1 MKKLPPQTITQK
13 IIAKHC
19 NKKYVEEGEFVLA
32 KVDLALSNDVTTPLA
47 IKQFYK
53 IFEGM
58 GEPKL
63 FDKNKVVVV
72 MDHFTPNKDINSA
85 QQNKFTYEF
94 AKKFDIKH
102 FYYGGCAGIEHALL
116 PEEGLLK
123 PGDLV
128 IGADSHTC
136 TYGALG
142 VFSTGVGSTDL
153 ASVWAT
159 GKIWLKVPKTIKIV
173 YYGKLNKNVFGKD
186 LILATIAKIGVEG
199 ANYKTI
205 EFTGEVIKRLS
216 IYSRFTMTNMAIE
229 CGAKNGIIEPDEI
242 TYKYLK
248 AVRSLKF
255 RVKSLDF
262 GVFSWLKSDKDVKY
276 EEIIEIDCSKIYPQ
290 VALPHLPSNSMNVKD
305 LNKKIYIDQVVIG
318 SCTNGWYED
327 LYLAAMVFKNKKVN
341 PNVRCLIFPATPKI
355 YYQALKNGLIEI
367 FLKAGCVINP
377 PTCGPCLGGH
387 LGILAEGEKAV
398 ATTNRNFI
406 GRMGHTKSEV
416 YLANPVV
423 AAYSA
428 IRGYISD
435 K

>member
-1 MKKLPPQTITQK
+1 MKTPPQTITQK

-19 NKKYVEEGEFVLA
+19 QKKYVEEDEFVLA

-47 IKQFYK
+47 IKQFYQ
-53 IFEGM
+53 IFEGTNK
-58 GEPKL
+58 EPKL
-63 FDKNKVVVV
+63 FDKNKVVIVL
-72 MDHFTPNKDINSA
+72 DHFVPNKDIPSA
-85 QQNKFTYEF
+85 QQNKFITEF
-94 AKKFDIKH
+94 VKKFKIKH
-102 FYYGGCAGIEHALL
+102 FYSGGDAGIEHALL
-116 PEEGLLK
+116 PEKGLIK
-123 PGDLV
+123 PADLI

-142 VFSTGVGSTDL
+142 AFSTGVGSTDL
-153 ASVWAT
+153 SVVWAT
-159 GKIWLKVPKTIKIV
+159 GKIWLKVPKTIKII

-186 LILATIAKIGVEG
+186 LILATIAKIGVDG

-205 EFTGEVIKRLS
+205 ELSGEVVKKLS

-229 CGAKNGIIEPDEI
+229 CGAKNGIIEPDET
-242 TYKYLK
+242 TYRYLK
-248 AVRSLKF
+248 EVQGSKF
-255 RVKSLDF
+255 KTQNIL
-262 GVFSWLKSDKDVKY
+262 GLKSDKDAKY
-276 EEIIEIDCSKIYPQ
+276 LETIEIDCSKIYPQ
-290 VALPHLPSNSMNVKD
+290 VALPHLPSNSINVKD

-327 LYLAAMVFKNKKVN
+327 LYLAAKVLKGKKVN

-355 YYQALKNGLIEI
+355 YYQALKTGLIEI
-367 FLKAGCVINP
+367 FIKAGCIINP

-416 YLANPVV
+416 YLTNPVV

-428 IRGYISD
+428 VRGYISCE
-435 K
+435 

>member
-1 MKKLPPQTITQK
+1 MKQYPQTITQK

-19 NKKYVEEGEFVLA
+19 GKKYVEEDEFVLA

-47 IKQFYK
+47 IKQFYQIFDGTNKQPK
-53 IFEGM
+53 I
-58 GEPKL
+58 
-63 FDKNKVVVV
+63 FDKNKVVIVL
-72 MDHFTPNKDINSA
+72 DHFVPNKDIPSA
-85 QQNKFTYEF
+85 QQNKFTREF
-94 AKKFDIKH
+94 AKKFKIKH

-116 PEEGLLK
+116 PEEGLIK

-142 VFSTGVGSTDL
+142 AFSTGVGSTDL
-153 ASVWAT
+153 AVVWAT

-186 LILATIAKIGVEG
+186 LILATIAKIGVDG

-205 EFTGEVIKRLS
+205 ELTGEVIKKLS
-216 IYSRFTMTNMAIE
+216 IYSRLTMTNMAIE
-229 CGAKNGIIEPDEI
+229 CGAKNGIIEPDEV
-242 TYKYLK
+242 TFKYLQQVMGSK
-248 AVRSLKF
+248 SRIKSLK
-255 RVKSLDF
+255 KLAE
-262 GVFSWLKSDKDVKY
+262 LKSDKDVKY
-276 EEIIEIDCSKIYPQ
+276 SEIIEIDCSKIYPQ
-290 VALPHLPSNSMNVKD
+290 VALPHLPSNSVNVKD

-327 LYLAAMVFKNKKVN
+327 LYLAAKVLKGKKVN

-355 YYQALKNGLIEI
+355 YQKALKTGLIEI
-367 FLKAGCVINP
+367 FLQSGCIVNP

-387 LGILAEGEKAV
+387 LGILAEGERAV

-416 YLANPVV
+416 YLTNPVV

-428 IRGYISD
+428 IRGYICSE
-435 K
+435 

>member
-1 MKKLPPQTITQK
+1 MKQYPQTITQK

-19 NKKYVEEGEFVLA
+19 GKKYVEEDEFVLA

-47 IKQFYK
+47 IKQFYQIFDGTNKQPK
-53 IFEGM
+53 I
-58 GEPKL
+58 
-63 FDKNKVVVV
+63 FDKNKVVIVL
-72 MDHFTPNKDINSA
+72 DHFVPNKDIPSA
-85 QQNKFTYEF
+85 QQNKFTREF
-94 AKKFDIKH
+94 AKKFKIKH

-116 PEEGLLK
+116 PEEGLIK

-142 VFSTGVGSTDL
+142 AFSTGVGSTDL
-153 ASVWAT
+153 AVVWAT

-186 LILATIAKIGVEG
+186 LILATIAKIGVDG

-205 EFTGEVIKRLS
+205 ELTGEVIKKLS
-216 IYSRFTMTNMAIE
+216 IYSRLTMTNMAIE
-229 CGAKNGIIEPDEI
+229 CGAKNGIIEPDEV
-242 TYKYLK
+242 TLKYLQQVMGSK
-248 AVRSLKF
+248 SRIKSLK
-255 RVKSLDF
+255 KLAE
-262 GVFSWLKSDKDVKY
+262 LKSDKDVKY
-276 EEIIEIDCSKIYPQ
+276 SEIIEIDCSKIYPQ
-290 VALPHLPSNSMNVKD
+290 VALPHLPSNSVNVKD

-327 LYLAAMVFKNKKVN
+327 LYLAAKVLKGKKVN

-355 YYQALKNGLIEI
+355 YQKALKTGLIEI
-367 FLKAGCVINP
+367 FLQSGCIVNP

-428 IRGYISD
+428 IRGYICSE
-435 K
+435 

>member
-1 MKKLPPQTITQK
+1 MKQYPQTITQK

-19 NKKYVEEGEFVLA
+19 GKKYVEEDEFVLA

-47 IKQFYK
+47 IKQFYQIFDGTNKQPK
-53 IFEGM
+53 I
-58 GEPKL
+58 
-63 FDKNKVVVV
+63 FDKNKVVIVL
-72 MDHFTPNKDINSA
+72 DHFVPNKDIPSA
-85 QQNKFTYEF
+85 QQNKFTTEF
-94 AKKFDIKH
+94 AKKFKIKH

-116 PEEGLLK
+116 PEEGLIK

-142 VFSTGVGSTDL
+142 AFSTGVGSTDL
-153 ASVWAT
+153 AVVWAT

-186 LILATIAKIGVEG
+186 LILATIAKIGVDG

-205 EFTGEVIKRLS
+205 ELTGEVIKKLS

-229 CGAKNGIIEPDEI
+229 CGAKNGIIEPDEV
-242 TYKYLK
+242 TFKYLQQVMGSK
-248 AVRSLKF
+248 YRIKSLK
-255 RVKSLDF
+255 KLAE
-262 GVFSWLKSDKDVKY
+262 LKSDKDVKY
-276 EEIIEIDCSKIYPQ
+276 SEIIEIDCSKIFPQ
-290 VALPHLPSNSMNVKD
+290 VALPHLPSNSVNVKD

-327 LYLAAMVFKNKKVN
+327 LYLAAKVLKGKKVN

-355 YYQALKNGLIEI
+355 YQKALKTGLIEI
-367 FLKAGCVINP
+367 FLQSGCVVNP

-428 IRGYISD
+428 IRGYICSE
-435 K
+435 

>member
-1 MKKLPPQTITQK
+1 MKQYPQTITQK

-19 NKKYVEEGEFVLA
+19 GKKYVEEDEFVLA

-47 IKQFYK
+47 IKQFYQIFDGTNKQPK
-53 IFEGM
+53 I
-58 GEPKL
+58 
-63 FDKNKVVVV
+63 FDKNKVVIVL
-72 MDHFTPNKDINSA
+72 DHFVPNKDIPSA
-85 QQNKFTYEF
+85 QQNKFTTEF
-94 AKKFDIKH
+94 AKKFKIKH
-102 FYYGGCAGIEHALL
+102 FYYGGCTGIEHALL
-116 PEEGLLK
+116 PEEGLIK

-142 VFSTGVGSTDL
+142 AFSTGVGSTDL
-153 ASVWAT
+153 AVVWAT

-186 LILATIAKIGVEG
+186 LILATIAKIGVDG

-205 EFTGEVIKRLS
+205 ELTGEVIKKLS
-216 IYSRFTMTNMAIE
+216 IYSRLTMTNMAIE
-229 CGAKNGIIEPDEI
+229 CGAKNGIIEPDEV
-242 TYKYLK
+242 TLKYLQQ
-248 AVRSLKF
+248 VMGSKF
-255 RVKSLDF
+255 RIKILKKLAE
-262 GVFSWLKSDKDVKY
+262 LKSDKDVKY
-276 EEIIEIDCSKIYPQ
+276 SETIEIDCSKIYPQ
-290 VALPHLPSNSMNVKD
+290 VALPHLPSNSVNVKD

-327 LYLAAMVFKNKKVN
+327 LYLAAKVLKGKKVN

-355 YYQALKNGLIEI
+355 YQKALKTGLIEI
-367 FLKAGCVINP
+367 FLQSGCVVNP

-428 IRGYISD
+428 IRGYICSE
-435 K
+435 

>member
-1 MKKLPPQTITQK
+1 MKQYPQTITQK

-19 NKKYVEEGEFVLA
+19 GKKYVEEDEFVLA

-47 IKQFYK
+47 IKQFYQIFDGTNKQPK
-53 IFEGM
+53 I
-58 GEPKL
+58 
-63 FDKNKVVVV
+63 FDKNKVVIVL
-72 MDHFTPNKDINSA
+72 DHFVPNKDIPSA
-85 QQNKFTYEF
+85 QQNKFTTEF
-94 AKKFDIKH
+94 AKKFKIKH
-102 FYYGGCAGIEHALL
+102 FYYGGCTGIEHALL
-116 PEEGLLK
+116 PEEGLIK

-142 VFSTGVGSTDL
+142 AFSTGVGSTDL
-153 ASVWAT
+153 AVVWAT

-186 LILATIAKIGVEG
+186 LILATIAKIGVDG

-205 EFTGEVIKRLS
+205 ELTGEVIKKLS
-216 IYSRFTMTNMAIE
+216 IYSRLTMTNMAIE
-229 CGAKNGIIEPDEI
+229 CGEKNGIIEPDEV
-242 TYKYLK
+242 TLKYLQQVMGSK
-248 AVRSLKF
+248 FRIKSLK
-255 RVKSLDF
+255 KLAE
-262 GVFSWLKSDKDVKY
+262 LKSDKDVKY
-276 EEIIEIDCSKIYPQ
+276 SEIIEIDCSKIYPQ
-290 VALPHLPSNSMNVKD
+290 VALPHLPSNSVNVKD

-327 LYLAAMVFKNKKVN
+327 LYLAAKVLKGKKVN

-355 YYQALKNGLIEI
+355 YQKALKTGLIEI
-367 FLKAGCVINP
+367 FLQSGCIVNP

-428 IRGYISD
+428 IRGYICSE
-435 K
+435 

>member
-1 MKKLPPQTITQK
+1 MKNFPQTITQK

-53 IFEGM
+53 MFENIK
-58 GEPKL
+58 EPKL
-63 FDKNKVVVV
+63 FDKNKVVIV
-72 MDHFTPNKDINSA
+72 MDHFTPNKDIPSA
-85 QQNKFTYEF
+85 QQNKFTFNF
-94 AKKFDIKH
+94 AKRFKIKH
-102 FYYGGCAGIEHALL
+102 FYFGGCVGIEHALL
-116 PEEGLLK
+116 PEEGLIK
-123 PGDLV
+123 PGNLV

-136 TYGALG
+136 TYGTLG
-142 VFSTGVGSTDL
+142 AFSTGVGSTDL
-153 ASVWAT
+153 ASIWAT
-159 GKIWLKVPKTIKIV
+159 GKIWLKVPQTIKIV

-186 LILATIAKIGVEG
+186 LILATIARIGVDG

-205 EFTGEVIKRLS
+205 ELTGEIIKKLS

-242 TYKYLK
+242 TYDYLYK
-248 AVRSLKF
+248 
-255 RVKSLDF
+255 VK
-262 GVFSWLKSDKDVKY
+262 GVKCKVDKDLKSDKDAKY
-276 EEIIEIDCSKIYPQ
+276 EEVIEIDCNEIYPQ
-290 VALPHLPSNSMNVKD
+290 VALPHLPSNSLNVKD

-327 LYLAAMVFKNKKVN
+327 LYLAAKVLKGKKVN
-341 PNVRCLIFPATPKI
+341 SNVRCLIFPATPKI
-355 YYQALKNGLIEI
+355 YKQALKNGLIEI
-367 FLKAGCVINP
+367 FLNSGCVVNP

-416 YLANPVV
+416 YLSNPVV

>member
-1 MKKLPPQTITQK
+1 MKQYPQTITQK

-19 NKKYVEEGEFVLA
+19 GKKYVEEDEFVLA

-47 IKQFYK
+47 IKQFYQIFDGTNKQPK
-53 IFEGM
+53 I
-58 GEPKL
+58 
-63 FDKNKVVVV
+63 FDKNKVVIVL
-72 MDHFTPNKDINSA
+72 DHFVPNKDIPSA
-85 QQNKFTYEF
+85 QQNKFTTEF
-94 AKKFDIKH
+94 AKKFKIKH
-102 FYYGGCAGIEHALL
+102 FYYGGCTGIEHALL
-116 PEEGLLK
+116 PEEGLIK

-142 VFSTGVGSTDL
+142 AFSTGVGSTDL
-153 ASVWAT
+153 AVVWAT

-186 LILATIAKIGVEG
+186 LILATIAKIGVDG

-205 EFTGEVIKRLS
+205 ELTGEVIKKLS
-216 IYSRFTMTNMAIE
+216 IYSRLTMTNMAIE
-229 CGAKNGIIEPDEI
+229 CGAKNGIIEPDEV
-242 TYKYLK
+242 TLKYLQQVMGSK
-248 AVRSLKF
+248 YKIKSLK
-255 RVKSLDF
+255 KLAE
-262 GVFSWLKSDKDVKY
+262 LKSDKDVKY
-276 EEIIEIDCSKIYPQ
+276 SEIIEIDCSKIYPQ
-290 VALPHLPSNSMNVKD
+290 VALPHLPSNSVNVKD

-327 LYLAAMVFKNKKVN
+327 LYLAAKVLKGKKVN

-355 YYQALKNGLIEI
+355 YQKALKTGLIEI
-367 FLKAGCVINP
+367 FLQSGCVVNP

-428 IRGYISD
+428 IRGYICSE
-435 K
+435 

>member
-1 MKKLPPQTITQK
+1 MKQYPQTITQK

-19 NKKYVEEGEFVLA
+19 GKKYVEEDEFVLA

-47 IKQFYK
+47 IKQFYQIFDGTNKQPK
-53 IFEGM
+53 I
-58 GEPKL
+58 
-63 FDKNKVVVV
+63 FDKNKVVIVL
-72 MDHFTPNKDINSA
+72 DHFVPNKDIPSA
-85 QQNKFTYEF
+85 QQNKFTTEF
-94 AKKFDIKH
+94 AKKFKIKH

-116 PEEGLLK
+116 PEEGLIK

-142 VFSTGVGSTDL
+142 AFSTGVGSTDL
-153 ASVWAT
+153 AVVWAT

-186 LILATIAKIGVEG
+186 LILATIAKIGVDG

-205 EFTGEVIKRLS
+205 ELTGEVIKKLS
-216 IYSRFTMTNMAIE
+216 IYSRLTMTNMAIE
-229 CGAKNGIIEPDEI
+229 CGAKNGIIEPDEV
-242 TYKYLK
+242 TLKYLQQVMGSK
-248 AVRSLKF
+248 SRIKSLK
-255 RVKSLDF
+255 KLAE
-262 GVFSWLKSDKDVKY
+262 LKSDKDVKY
-276 EEIIEIDCSKIYPQ
+276 SEIIEIYCSKIYPQ
-290 VALPHLPSNSMNVKD
+290 VALPHLPSNSVNVKD

-327 LYLAAMVFKNKKVN
+327 LYLAAKVLKGKKVN

-355 YYQALKNGLIEI
+355 YQQALKTGLIEI
-367 FLKAGCVINP
+367 FLQSGCIVNP

-428 IRGYISD
+428 IRGYICSE
-435 K
+435 

>member
-1 MKKLPPQTITQK
+1 MIPPQTITQK

-19 NKKYVEEGEFVLA
+19 GKKYVEEEEFVLA
-32 KVDLALSNDVTTPLA
+32 KVDLALSNDVTTPLT

-53 IFEGM
+53 IFEGFS
-58 GEPKL
+58 EPKL
-63 FDKNKVVVV
+63 FDKNKVVIV
-72 MDHFTPNKDINSA
+72 MDHFTPNKDILA
-85 QQNKFTYEF
+85 AEQNKFTTEF
-94 AKKFDIKH
+94 VKKFKIKN
-102 FYYGGCAGIEHALL
+102 FYSGGCSGIEHALL
-116 PEEGLLK
+116 PEQGLIY

-142 VFSTGVGSTDL
+142 AFSTGVGSTDL
-153 ASVWAT
+153 AVVWAL
-159 GKIWLKVPKTIKIV
+159 GRIWLKVPRTIKII

-186 LILATIAKIGVEG
+186 LILATIAKIGVDG

-205 EFTGEVIKRLS
+205 ELTGEVIKKLS

-229 CGAKNGIIEPDEI
+229 CGAKNGIIEPDEV
-242 TYKYLK
+242 TYEYLRK
-248 AVRSLKF
+248 
-255 RVKSLDF
+255 VK
-262 GVFSWLKSDKDVKY
+262 GVKCKVDKELKSDRDAKY
-276 EEIIEIDCSKIYPQ
+276 EEVLEIDCSKVYPQ
-290 VALPHLPSNSMNVKD
+290 VALPHLPSNSINVKD
-305 LNKKIYIDQVVIG
+305 LNKKIYVDQVVIG

-327 LYLAAMVFKNKKVN
+327 LYLAAKVLKGKKVN

-355 YYQALKNGLIEI
+355 YKQALKTGLIDI
-367 FLKAGCVINP
+367 FLSSGCIINP

-416 YLANPVV
+416 YLTNPVV

-428 IRGYISD
+428 VRGYISD
-435 K
+435 R

>member
-1 MKKLPPQTITQK
+1 MKKFPQTITQK

-19 NKKYVEEGEFVLA
+19 SKKYVEEGEFVLA

-47 IKQFYK
+47 IKQFYQ
-53 IFEGM
+53 IFDGTNKQ
-58 GEPKL
+58 PKL
-63 FDKNKVVVV
+63 FDKNKVVIVL
-72 MDHFTPNKDINSA
+72 DHFTPNKDIPSA
-85 QQNKFTYEF
+85 QQNKFTTEF
-94 AKKFDIKH
+94 AKKFKIKH
-102 FYYGGCAGIEHALL
+102 FYSGGCVGIEHALL
-116 PEEGLLK
+116 PEEGLVQ

-142 VFSTGVGSTDL
+142 AFSTGVGSTDL
-153 ASVWAT
+153 AVVWAT

-186 LILATIAKIGVEG
+186 LILATIAKIGVDG

-205 EFTGEVIKRLS
+205 ELTGEVIKKLS

-229 CGAKNGIIEPDEI
+229 CGAKNGIIEPDE
-242 TYKYLK
+242 TTFEYLK
-248 AVRSLKF
+248 KVLK
-255 RVKSLDF
+255 VKFNNKSFD
-262 GVFSWLKSDKDVKY
+262 LKSDKDVKY
-276 EEIIEIDCSKIYPQ
+276 SETIEIDCSKIYPQ
-290 VALPHLPSNSMNVKD
+290 VALPHLPSNSINVKD
-305 LNKKIYIDQVVIG
+305 LNQKIYIDQVVIG

-327 LYLAAMVFKNKKVN
+327 LYLAAKVLKGKKVN

-355 YYQALKNGLIEI
+355 YQQALKTGLIET
-367 FLKAGCVINP
+367 FLQSGCVVNP

-428 IRGYISD
+428 IRGYICSE
-435 K
+435 

>member
-1 MKKLPPQTITQK
+1 MKKFPQTITQK

-19 NKKYVEEGEFVLA
+19 SKKYVEEGEFVLA

-47 IKQFYK
+47 IKQFYQ
-53 IFEGM
+53 IFNGTNKQ
-58 GEPKL
+58 PKL
-63 FDKNKVVVV
+63 FDKNKVVIVL
-72 MDHFTPNKDINSA
+72 DHFTPNKDIPSA
-85 QQNKFTYEF
+85 QQNKFTTEF
-94 AKKFDIKH
+94 AKKFKIKH
-102 FYYGGCAGIEHALL
+102 FYSGGCVGIEHALL
-116 PEEGLLK
+116 PEEGLVQ

-142 VFSTGVGSTDL
+142 AFSTGVGSTDL
-153 ASVWAT
+153 AVVWAT

-186 LILATIAKIGVEG
+186 LILATIAKIGVDG

-205 EFTGEVIKRLS
+205 ELTGEVIKKLS

-229 CGAKNGIIEPDEI
+229 CGAKNGIIEPDE
-242 TYKYLK
+242 TTFEYLK
-248 AVRSLKF
+248 KVLK
-255 RVKSLDF
+255 VKFNNKSFD
-262 GVFSWLKSDKDVKY
+262 LKSDKDVKY
-276 EEIIEIDCSKIYPQ
+276 SETIEIDCSKIYPQ
-290 VALPHLPSNSMNVKD
+290 VALPHLPSNSINVKD
-305 LNKKIYIDQVVIG
+305 LNQKIYIDQVVIG

-327 LYLAAMVFKNKKVN
+327 LYLAAKVLKGKKVN

-355 YYQALKNGLIEI
+355 YQQALKTGLIET
-367 FLKAGCVINP
+367 FLQSGCVVNP

-428 IRGYISD
+428 IRGYICSE
-435 K
+435 

>member
-1 MKKLPPQTITQK
+1 MKKFPQTITQK

-19 NKKYVEEGEFVLA
+19 SKKYVEEGEFVLA

-47 IKQFYK
+47 IKQFYQ
-53 IFEGM
+53 IFNGTNKQ
-58 GEPKL
+58 PKL
-63 FDKNKVVVV
+63 FDKNKVVIVL
-72 MDHFTPNKDINSA
+72 DHFTPNKDIPSA
-85 QQNKFTYEF
+85 QQNKFTTEF
-94 AKKFDIKH
+94 ANKFKIKH
-102 FYYGGCAGIEHALL
+102 FYSGGCVGIEHALL
-116 PEEGLLK
+116 PEEGLVK

-142 VFSTGVGSTDL
+142 AFSTGVGSTDL
-153 ASVWAT
+153 AVVWAT

-186 LILATIAKIGVEG
+186 LILATIAKIGVDG

-205 EFTGEVIKRLS
+205 ELTGEGIKKLS

-229 CGAKNGIIEPDEI
+229 CGAKNGIIEPDE
-242 TYKYLK
+242 TTFEYLK
-248 AVRSLKF
+248 KVLK
-255 RVKSLDF
+255 VKFNNKSF
-262 GVFSWLKSDKDVKY
+262 ELKSDKDVKY
-276 EEIIEIDCSKIYPQ
+276 SETIEIDCSKIYPQ
-290 VALPHLPSNSMNVKD
+290 VALPHLPSNSINVKD
-305 LNKKIYIDQVVIG
+305 LNQKIYIDQVVIG

-327 LYLAAMVFKNKKVN
+327 LYLAAKVLKGKKVN

-355 YYQALKNGLIEI
+355 YQQALKTGLIET
-367 FLKAGCVINP
+367 FLQSGCVVNP

-423 AAYSA
+423 AAFSA
-428 IRGYISD
+428 IRGYICSE
-435 K
+435 

>member
-1 MKKLPPQTITQK
+1 M
-13 IIAKHC
+13 
-19 NKKYVEEGEFVLA
+19 
-32 KVDLALSNDVTTPLA
+32 
-47 IKQFYK
+47 
-53 IFEGM
+53 FEGTNKQ
-58 GEPKL
+58 PKL
-63 FDKNKVVVV
+63 FDKNKVVIVL
-72 MDHFTPNKDINSA
+72 DHFTPNKDIPSA
-85 QQNKFTYEF
+85 QQNKFTTEF
-94 AKKFDIKH
+94 AKKFKIKH
-102 FYYGGCAGIEHALL
+102 FYSGGCVGIEHALL
-116 PEEGLLK
+116 PEEGLVK

-142 VFSTGVGSTDL
+142 AFSTGVGSTDL

-159 GKIWLKVPKTIKIV
+159 GKVWLKVPQTIKIV

-186 LILATIAKIGVEG
+186 LILATIAKIGVDG

-205 EFTGEVIKRLS
+205 ELTGEVIKKLS

-229 CGAKNGIIEPDEI
+229 CGAKNGIIEPDE
-242 TYKYLK
+242 TTFEYLK
-248 AVRSLKF
+248 KVLKLKF
-255 RVKSLDF
+255 NAKSF
-262 GVFSWLKSDKDVKY
+262 ELKSDKDAKY
-276 EEIIEIDCSKIYPQ
+276 SETIEIDCSKIYPQ
-290 VALPHLPSNSMNVKD
+290 VALPHLPSNSINVRD
-305 LNKKIYIDQVVIG
+305 LNQKIYIDQVVIG

-327 LYLAAMVFKNKKVN
+327 LYLAAKVLKDKKVN
-341 PNVRCLIFPATPKI
+341 HNVRCLIFPATPKI
-355 YYQALKNGLIEI
+355 YQKALKTGLIEI
-367 FLKAGCVINP
+367 FLQSGCIVNP

-428 IRGYISD
+428 IRGYICSE
-435 K
+435 

>member
-1 MKKLPPQTITQK
+1 MKSYPQTITQK

-19 NKKYVEEGEFVLA
+19 GKKYVEEDEFVLA

-53 IFEGM
+53 MFEGIS
-58 GEPKL
+58 EPKL
-63 FDKNKVVVV
+63 FDKNKVVIV
-72 MDHFTPNKDINSA
+72 MDHFTPNKDIPSA
-85 QQNKFTYEF
+85 EQNKFTTEF
-94 AKKFDIKH
+94 ARKFKIKH
-102 FYYGGCAGIEHALL
+102 FYSGGCAGIEHTLL
-116 PEEGLLK
+116 PEEGLVN

-153 ASVWAT
+153 AAVWAL
-159 GKIWLKVPKTIKIV
+159 GKIWLKVPRTIKIV
-173 YYGKLNKNVFGKD
+173 YYGKLNKNVYGKD
-186 LILATIAKIGVEG
+186 LILATISKLGVDG
-199 ANYKTI
+199 ANYRTI
-205 EFTGEVIKRLS
+205 ELTGEVIKKLS

-229 CGAKNGIIEPDEI
+229 CGAKNGIIEPDEV
-242 TYKYLK
+242 TYEYLRK
-248 AVRSLKF
+248 
-255 RVKSLDF
+255 VKGGKCKVDKD
-262 GVFSWLKSDKDVKY
+262 LKSDKDAKY
-276 EEIIEIDCSKIYPQ
+276 EKVLEIDCSKIYPQ
-290 VALPHLPSNSMNVKD
+290 VALPHLPSNSINVKD
-305 LNKKIYIDQVVIG
+305 LGKKIYIDQVVIG

-327 LYLAAMVFKNKKVN
+327 LYLAAKVLKGKKVN

-355 YYQALKNGLIEI
+355 YKQALKTGLIEI
-367 FLKAGCVINP
+367 FLNAGCVINP

-416 YLANPVV
+416 YLTNPVV

-428 IRGYISD
+428 IRGYISET
-435 K
+435 

>member
-1 MKKLPPQTITQK
+1 MKQYPQTITQK

-19 NKKYVEEGEFVLA
+19 GKKYVEEDEFVLA

-47 IKQFYK
+47 IKQFYQIFDGTNKQPK
-53 IFEGM
+53 I
-58 GEPKL
+58 
-63 FDKNKVVVV
+63 FDKNKVVIVL
-72 MDHFTPNKDINSA
+72 DHFVPNKDIPSA
-85 QQNKFTYEF
+85 QQNKFTREF
-94 AKKFDIKH
+94 AKKFKIKH

-116 PEEGLLK
+116 PEEGLIK

-142 VFSTGVGSTDL
+142 AFSTGVGSTDL
-153 ASVWAT
+153 AVVWAT

-186 LILATIAKIGVEG
+186 LILATIAKIGVDG

-205 EFTGEVIKRLS
+205 ELTGEVIKKLS
-216 IYSRFTMTNMAIE
+216 IYSRLTMTNMAIE
-229 CGAKNGIIEPDEI
+229 CGAKNGIIEPDEV
-242 TYKYLK
+242 TFKYLQQVMGSK
-248 AVRSLKF
+248 SRIKSLK
-255 RVKSLDF
+255 KLAE
-262 GVFSWLKSDKDVKY
+262 LKSDKDVKY
-276 EEIIEIDCSKIYPQ
+276 SEIIEIDCSKIYPQ
-290 VALPHLPSNSMNVKD
+290 VALPHLPSNSVNVKD

-327 LYLAAMVFKNKKVN
+327 LYLAAKVLKGKKVN

-355 YYQALKNGLIEI
+355 YQKALKTGLIEI
-367 FLKAGCVINP
+367 FLQSGCIVNP

-387 LGILAEGEKAV
+387 LGILAEGERAV

-428 IRGYISD
+428 IRGYICSE
-435 K
+435 

>member
-1 MKKLPPQTITQK
+1 MKQYPQTITQK

-19 NKKYVEEGEFVLA
+19 GKKYVEEDEFVLA

-47 IKQFYK
+47 IKQFYQIFDGTNKQPK
-53 IFEGM
+53 I
-58 GEPKL
+58 
-63 FDKNKVVVV
+63 FDKNKVVIVL
-72 MDHFTPNKDINSA
+72 DHFVPNKDIPSA
-85 QQNKFTYEF
+85 QQNKFTTEF
-94 AKKFDIKH
+94 AKKFKIKH
-102 FYYGGCAGIEHALL
+102 FYYGGCTGIEHALL
-116 PEEGLLK
+116 PEEGLIK

-142 VFSTGVGSTDL
+142 AFSTGVGSTDL
-153 ASVWAT
+153 AVVWAT

-186 LILATIAKIGVEG
+186 LILATIAKIGVDG

-205 EFTGEVIKRLS
+205 ELTGEVIKKLS
-216 IYSRFTMTNMAIE
+216 IYSRLTMTNMAIE
-229 CGAKNGIIEPDEI
+229 CGAKNGIIEPDEV
-242 TYKYLK
+242 TLKYLQQVMGSK
-248 AVRSLKF
+248 SKIKSLK
-255 RVKSLDF
+255 KLAE
-262 GVFSWLKSDKDVKY
+262 LKSDKDVKY
-276 EEIIEIDCSKIYPQ
+276 SEIIEIDCSKIYPQ
-290 VALPHLPSNSMNVKD
+290 VALPHLPSNSVNVKD

-327 LYLAAMVFKNKKVN
+327 LYLAAKVLKGKKVN

-355 YYQALKNGLIEI
+355 YQKALKTGLIEI
-367 FLKAGCVINP
+367 FLQSGCIVNP

-428 IRGYISD
+428 IRGYICSE
-435 K
+435 

>member
-1 MKKLPPQTITQK
+1 MKKFPQTITQK

-19 NKKYVEEGEFVLA
+19 SKKYVEEGEFVLA

-47 IKQFYK
+47 IKQFYQ
-53 IFEGM
+53 IFNGTNKQ
-58 GEPKL
+58 PKL
-63 FDKNKVVVV
+63 FDKNKVVIVL
-72 MDHFTPNKDINSA
+72 DHFTPNKDIPSA
-85 QQNKFTYEF
+85 QQNKFTTEF
-94 AKKFDIKH
+94 AKKFKIKH
-102 FYYGGCAGIEHALL
+102 FYSGGCVGIEHALL
-116 PEEGLLK
+116 PEEGLVQ

-142 VFSTGVGSTDL
+142 AFSTGVGSTDL
-153 ASVWAT
+153 AVIWST

-186 LILATIAKIGVEG
+186 LILATIAKIGVDG

-205 EFTGEVIKRLS
+205 ELTGEVIKKLS

-229 CGAKNGIIEPDEI
+229 CGAKNGIIEPDE
-242 TYKYLK
+242 TTFEYLK
-248 AVRSLKF
+248 KVLK
-255 RVKSLDF
+255 VKFNNKSFD
-262 GVFSWLKSDKDVKY
+262 LKSDKDVKY
-276 EEIIEIDCSKIYPQ
+276 SETIEIDCSKIYPQ
-290 VALPHLPSNSMNVKD
+290 VALPHLPSNSINVKD
-305 LNKKIYIDQVVIG
+305 LNQKIYIDQVVIG

-327 LYLAAMVFKNKKVN
+327 LYLAAKVLKGKKVN

-355 YYQALKNGLIEI
+355 YQQALKTGLIET
-367 FLKAGCVINP
+367 FLQSGCVVNP

-398 ATTNRNFI
+398 VTTNRNFI

-428 IRGYISD
+428 IRGYICSE
-435 K
+435 

>member
-1 MKKLPPQTITQK
+1 MKKFPQTITQK

-19 NKKYVEEGEFVLA
+19 SKKYVEEGEFVLA

-47 IKQFYK
+47 IKQFYQ
-53 IFEGM
+53 IFNGTNKQ
-58 GEPKL
+58 PKL
-63 FDKNKVVVV
+63 FDKNKVVIVL
-72 MDHFTPNKDINSA
+72 DHFTPNKDIPSA
-85 QQNKFTYEF
+85 QQNKFTTEF
-94 AKKFDIKH
+94 AKKFKIKH
-102 FYYGGCAGIEHALL
+102 FYSGGCVGIEHALL
-116 PEEGLLK
+116 PEEGLVQ

-142 VFSTGVGSTDL
+142 AFSTGVGSTDL
-153 ASVWAT
+153 AVVWAT

-186 LILATIAKIGVEG
+186 LILATIAKIGVDG

-205 EFTGEVIKRLS
+205 ELTGEVIKKLS

-229 CGAKNGIIEPDEI
+229 CGAKNGIIEPDE
-242 TYKYLK
+242 TTFEYLK
-248 AVRSLKF
+248 KVLK
-255 RVKSLDF
+255 VKFNNKSFD
-262 GVFSWLKSDKDVKY
+262 LKSDKDVKY
-276 EEIIEIDCSKIYPQ
+276 SETIEIDCSKIYPQ
-290 VALPHLPSNSMNVKD
+290 VALPHLPSNSINVKD
-305 LNKKIYIDQVVIG
+305 LNQKIYIDQVVIG

-327 LYLAAMVFKNKKVN
+327 LYLAAKVLKGKKVN

-355 YYQALKNGLIEI
+355 YQQALKTGLIET
-367 FLKAGCVINP
+367 FLQSGCVVNP

-398 ATTNRNFI
+398 ASTNRNFI

-428 IRGYISD
+428 IRGYICSE
-435 K
+435 

>member
-1 MKKLPPQTITQK
+1 MKKFPQTITQK

-19 NKKYVEEGEFVLA
+19 SKKYVEEGEFVLA

-47 IKQFYK
+47 IKQFYQ
-53 IFEGM
+53 IFNGTNKQ
-58 GEPKL
+58 PKL
-63 FDKNKVVVV
+63 FDKNKVVIVL
-72 MDHFTPNKDINSA
+72 DHFTPNKDIPSA
-85 QQNKFTYEF
+85 QQNKFTTEF
-94 AKKFDIKH
+94 AKKFKIKH
-102 FYYGGCAGIEHALL
+102 FYSGGCVGIEHALL
-116 PEEGLLK
+116 PEEGLVQ

-142 VFSTGVGSTDL
+142 AFSTGVGSTDL
-153 ASVWAT
+153 AVVWAT

-186 LILATIAKIGVEG
+186 LILATIAKIGVDG

-205 EFTGEVIKRLS
+205 ELTGEVIKKLS

-229 CGAKNGIIEPDEI
+229 CGAKNGIIEPDE
-242 TYKYLK
+242 TTFEYLK
-248 AVRSLKF
+248 KVLK
-255 RVKSLDF
+255 VKFNNKSFD
-262 GVFSWLKSDKDVKY
+262 LKSDKDVKY
-276 EEIIEIDCSKIYPQ
+276 SETIEIDCSKIYPQ
-290 VALPHLPSNSMNVKD
+290 VALPHLPSNSINVKD
-305 LNKKIYIDQVVIG
+305 LNQKIYIDQVVIG

-327 LYLAAMVFKNKKVN
+327 LYLAAKVLKGKKVN

-355 YYQALKNGLIEI
+355 YQQALKTGLIET
-367 FLKAGCVINP
+367 FLQSGCVVNP

-423 AAYSA
+423 AACSA
-428 IRGYISD
+428 IRGYICSE
-435 K
+435 

>member
-1 MKKLPPQTITQK
+1 MKQYPQTITQK

-19 NKKYVEEGEFVLA
+19 GKKYVEEDEFVLA

-47 IKQFYK
+47 IKQFYQIFDGTNKQPK
-53 IFEGM
+53 I
-58 GEPKL
+58 
-63 FDKNKVVVV
+63 FDKNKVVIVL
-72 MDHFTPNKDINSA
+72 DHFVPNKDIPSA
-85 QQNKFTYEF
+85 QQNKFTTEF
-94 AKKFDIKH
+94 AKKFKIKH

-116 PEEGLLK
+116 PEEGLIK

-142 VFSTGVGSTDL
+142 AFSTGVGSTDL
-153 ASVWAT
+153 AVVWAT

-186 LILATIAKIGVEG
+186 LILATIAKIGVDG

-205 EFTGEVIKRLS
+205 ELTGEVIKKLS
-216 IYSRFTMTNMAIE
+216 IYSRLTMTNMAIE
-229 CGAKNGIIEPDEI
+229 CGAKNGIIEPDEV
-242 TYKYLK
+242 TFKYLQQVMGSK
-248 AVRSLKF
+248 YRIKSLK
-255 RVKSLDF
+255 KLAE
-262 GVFSWLKSDKDVKY
+262 LKSDKDVKY
-276 EEIIEIDCSKIYPQ
+276 SEIIEIDCSKIYPQ
-290 VALPHLPSNSMNVKD
+290 VALPHLPSNSINVKD

-327 LYLAAMVFKNKKVN
+327 LYLAAKVLKGKKVN
-341 PNVRCLIFPATPKI
+341 SNVRCLIFPATPKI
-355 YYQALKNGLIEI
+355 YQKALKTGLIEI
-367 FLKAGCVINP
+367 FLQSGCIVNP

-428 IRGYISD
+428 IRGYICSE
-435 K
+435 

>member
-1 MKKLPPQTITQK
+1 MKQYPQTITQK

-19 NKKYVEEGEFVLA
+19 GKKYVEEDEFVLA

-47 IKQFYK
+47 IKQFYQIFDDTNKQPK
-53 IFEGM
+53 I
-58 GEPKL
+58 
-63 FDKNKVVVV
+63 FDKNKVVIVL
-72 MDHFTPNKDINSA
+72 DHFVPNKDIPSA
-85 QQNKFTYEF
+85 QQNKFTREF
-94 AKKFDIKH
+94 AKKFKIKH

-116 PEEGLLK
+116 PEEGLIK

-142 VFSTGVGSTDL
+142 AFSTGVGSTDL
-153 ASVWAT
+153 AVVWAT

-186 LILATIAKIGVEG
+186 LILATIAKIGVDG

-205 EFTGEVIKRLS
+205 ELTGEVIKKLS
-216 IYSRFTMTNMAIE
+216 IYSRLTMTNMAIE
-229 CGAKNGIIEPDEI
+229 CGAKNGIIEPDEV
-242 TYKYLK
+242 TFKYLQQVMGSK
-248 AVRSLKF
+248 SRIKSLK
-255 RVKSLDF
+255 KLAE
-262 GVFSWLKSDKDVKY
+262 LKSDKDVKY
-276 EEIIEIDCSKIYPQ
+276 SEIIEIDCSKIYPQ
-290 VALPHLPSNSMNVKD
+290 VALPHLPSNSVNVKD

-327 LYLAAMVFKNKKVN
+327 LYLAAKVLKGKKVN

-355 YYQALKNGLIEI
+355 YQKALKTGLIEI
-367 FLKAGCVINP
+367 FLQSGCIVNP

-387 LGILAEGEKAV
+387 LGILAEGERAV

-428 IRGYISD
+428 IRGYICSE
-435 K
+435 

>member
-1 MKKLPPQTITQK
+1 MKQYPQTITQK

-19 NKKYVEEGEFVLA
+19 GKKYVEEDEFVLA

-47 IKQFYK
+47 IKQFYQIFDGTNKQPK
-53 IFEGM
+53 I
-58 GEPKL
+58 
-63 FDKNKVVVV
+63 FDKNKVVIVL
-72 MDHFTPNKDINSA
+72 DHFVPNKDIPSA
-85 QQNKFTYEF
+85 QQNKFTTEF
-94 AKKFDIKH
+94 AKKFKIKH
-102 FYYGGCAGIEHALL
+102 FYYGGCTGIEHALL
-116 PEEGLLK
+116 PEEGLIK

-142 VFSTGVGSTDL
+142 AFSTGVGSTDL
-153 ASVWAT
+153 AVVWAT

-186 LILATIAKIGVEG
+186 LILATIAKIGVDG

-205 EFTGEVIKRLS
+205 ELTGEVIKKLS
-216 IYSRFTMTNMAIE
+216 IYSRLTMTNMAIE
-229 CGAKNGIIEPDEI
+229 CGAKNGIIEPDEV
-242 TYKYLK
+242 TFKYLQQVMGSK
-248 AVRSLKF
+248 FRIKSLK
-255 RVKSLDF
+255 KLAE
-262 GVFSWLKSDKDVKY
+262 LKSDKDVKY
-276 EEIIEIDCSKIYPQ
+276 SEIIEIDCSKIYPQ
-290 VALPHLPSNSMNVKD
+290 VALPHLPSNSVNVKD

-327 LYLAAMVFKNKKVN
+327 LYLAAKVLKGKKVN

-355 YYQALKNGLIEI
+355 YQKALKTGLIEI
-367 FLKAGCVINP
+367 FLQSGCIVNP

-428 IRGYISD
+428 IRGYICSE
-435 K
+435 

>member
-1 MKKLPPQTITQK
+1 MKQYPQTITQK

-19 NKKYVEEGEFVLA
+19 GKKYIEEDEFVLA

-47 IKQFYK
+47 IKQFYQIFDGINKQPK
-53 IFEGM
+53 I
-58 GEPKL
+58 
-63 FDKNKVVVV
+63 FDKNKVVIVL
-72 MDHFTPNKDINSA
+72 DHFVPNKDIPSA
-85 QQNKFTYEF
+85 QQNKFTTEF
-94 AKKFDIKH
+94 AKKFKIKH
-102 FYYGGCAGIEHALL
+102 FYYGGCTGIEHALL
-116 PEEGLLK
+116 PEEGLIK

-142 VFSTGVGSTDL
+142 AFSTGVGSTDL
-153 ASVWAT
+153 AVVWAT

-186 LILATIAKIGVEG
+186 LILATIAKIGVDG

-205 EFTGEVIKRLS
+205 ELTGEVIKKLS
-216 IYSRFTMTNMAIE
+216 IYSRLTMTNMAIE
-229 CGAKNGIIEPDEI
+229 CGAKNGIIEPDEV
-242 TYKYLK
+242 TLKYLQQVMGSK
-248 AVRSLKF
+248 FRIKSLK
-255 RVKSLDF
+255 KLAE
-262 GVFSWLKSDKDVKY
+262 LKSDKDVKY
-276 EEIIEIDCSKIYPQ
+276 SEIIEIDCSKIYPQ
-290 VALPHLPSNSMNVKD
+290 VALPHLPSNSVNVKD

-327 LYLAAMVFKNKKVN
+327 LYLAAKVLKGKKVN

-355 YYQALKNGLIEI
+355 YQKALKTGLIEI
-367 FLKAGCVINP
+367 FLQSGCIVNP

-428 IRGYISD
+428 IRGYICSE
-435 K
+435 

>member
-1 MKKLPPQTITQK
+1 MKKFPQTITQK

-19 NKKYVEEGEFVLA
+19 GKKYVEEDEFVLA

-53 IFEGM
+53 IFEGTNKQ
-58 GEPKL
+58 PKI
-63 FDKNKVVVV
+63 FDKNKVVIVL
-72 MDHFTPNKDINSA
+72 DHFTPNKDIPSA
-85 QQNKFTYEF
+85 QQNKFTTEF
-94 AKKFDIKH
+94 AKKFKIKH
-102 FYYGGCAGIEHALL
+102 FYSAGCVGIEHALL
-116 PEEGLLK
+116 PEEGLVK

-142 VFSTGVGSTDL
+142 AFSTGVGSTDL
-153 ASVWAT
+153 SVVWST

-186 LILATIAKIGVEG
+186 LILATIAKIGVDG

-205 EFTGEVIKRLS
+205 ELSGEVIKKLS

-242 TYKYLK
+242 TYEYLK
-248 AVRSLKF
+248 KVQSSKFKVQSLE
-255 RVKSLDF
+255 
-262 GVFSWLKSDKDVKY
+262 LKSDKDVKY
-276 EEIIEIDCSKIYPQ
+276 SEIIEIDCNKIYPQ
-290 VALPHLPSNSMNVKD
+290 VALPHLPSNSVNVKD

-327 LYLAAMVFKNKKVN
+327 LYLAAKVLKGKKVN
-341 PNVRCLIFPATPKI
+341 PNIRCLIFPATPRI
-355 YYQALKNGLIEI
+355 YQQAVRNGLIEI
-367 FLKAGCVINP
+367 FLQSGCVINP

-416 YLANPVV
+416 YLSNPVV

-428 IRGYISD
+428 IRGYICD